1 VTIRY
6 NLTKFSQ
13 AQMEAKLDVHG
24 EGRLSEDKKP
34 GQISSRTRQQVR
46 NVEKMTADGTIPTR
60 VSPKY
65 DLNGDLTWLINAVEE
80 SREAVLDGIQSV
92 EFYVEGGPS
101 RNDNNNWGR
110 FYVLDGKEEKEKF
123 WEDVTT
129 LSSLN
134 CRWRILD
141 FYEKNPKAFGAQ
153 GKSLV
158 L

>member
-1 VTIRY
+1 
-6 NLTKFSQ
+6 
-13 AQMEAKLDVHG
+13 
-24 EGRLSEDKKP
+24 
-34 GQISSRTRQQVR
+34 
-46 NVEKMTADGTIPTR
+46 MTADGTMPTR

-80 SREAVLDGIQSV
+80 SREAILDGIQSV
-92 EFYVEGGPS
+92 EFYVQRSPS
-101 RNDNNNWGR
+101 RNDNNWGR
-110 FYVLDGKEEKEKF
+110 IYVLDGKEEKEKF
-123 WEDVTT
+123 WEDATT

>member
-1 VTIRY
+1 VIIRY

-13 AQMEAKLDVHG
+13 AQVEAKLDVHG
-24 EGRLSEDKKP
+24 EGRLSEDKRP

-60 VSPKY
+60 VPPKY
-65 DLNGDLTWLINAVEE
+65 DLNGDLTWIIYAVEE
-80 SREAVLDGIQSV
+80 SREAELDGIQSV
-92 EFYVEGGPS
+92 ELYVQGGPS
-101 RNDNNNWGR
+101 RNDNNNWAYR
-110 FYVLDGKEEKEKF
+110 YVVDGKAEKEKF
-123 WEDVTT
+123 WEDATK
-129 LSSLN
+129 LSSLG
-134 CRWRILD
+134 CRWHILD